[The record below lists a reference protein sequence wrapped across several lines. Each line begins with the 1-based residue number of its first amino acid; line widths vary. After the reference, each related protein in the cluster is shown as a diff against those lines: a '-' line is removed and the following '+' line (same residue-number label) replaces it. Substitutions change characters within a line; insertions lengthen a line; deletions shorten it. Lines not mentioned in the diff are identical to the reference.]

1 MRKMPDTIRRSKND
15 VFVRDLASELP
26 TLTLAVIAVPREL
39 SDLLLCH
46 SVGNTGGH
54 RDPSSDLPGAWPS
67 DTQLC
72 KFSGSPGIG
81 THQTQ
86 ACGLPVSHLKDTGL
100 QLNREVRVLTLG

>member
-46 SVGNTGGH
+46 SVGNRVGH
-54 RDPSSDLPGAWPS
+54 
-67 DTQLC
+67 
-72 KFSGSPGIG
+72 
-81 THQTQ
+81 H
-86 ACGLPVSHLKDTGL
+86 
-100 QLNREVRVLTLG
+100 

>member
-1 MRKMPDTIRRSKND
+1 MRKVPGTIRRSEND

-26 TLTLAVIAVPREL
+26 TLALAVIAVPREL

-46 SVGNTGGH
+46 SFGHTGGH
-54 RDPSSDLPGAWPS
+54 GGPSSDLPGAWLN

-72 KFSGSPGIG
+72 KFFGSPGIG

-86 ACGLPVSHLKDTGL
+86 ACVLPVSHLKDTGL
-100 QLNREVRVLTLG
+100 QLNREVGVLTLG

>member
-1 MRKMPDTIRRSKND
+1 MRKMPGTIRRSENN

-26 TLTLAVIAVPREL
+26 TLTLALIAVPREL
-39 SDLLLCH
+39 SDLLCRSIEH
-46 SVGNTGGH
+46 AGRH
-54 RDPSSDLPGAWPS
+54 RGPSSDLPGAWPS

-86 ACGLPVSHLKDTGL
+86 ACGLPVSYLKDTGL

>member
-1 MRKMPDTIRRSKND
+1 MRKMPGTVRRSEHN

-26 TLTLAVIAVPREL
+26 TLTLALITVPREL
-39 SDLLLCH
+39 SDLLLRIGH
-46 SVGNTGGH
+46 AGGH
-54 RDPSSDLPGAWPS
+54 RGPSSDLPGAWPS

-72 KFSGSPGIG
+72 KFSGSPGVG

-86 ACGLPVSHLKDTGL
+86 ACGLPVSYLKDTGL

>member
-1 MRKMPDTIRRSKND
+1 MRKMPGTKRRSENN

-26 TLTLAVIAVPREL
+26 TLTLALIVVPREL

-46 SVGNTGGH
+46 SIGHAGGH
-54 RDPSSDLPGAWPS
+54 RGPSSDLPGAWPS

-72 KFSGSPGIG
+72 QFSGSPGIG

-86 ACGLPVSHLKDTGL
+86 ACGLPVSYLKDIGL
-100 QLNREVRVLTLG
+100 QLNREVGALTLG